1 MRCGQRCCQS
11 RLTAALLAVR
21 RWPPGSDGAIVA
33 RQAPVVWLQCCQ
45 LASLRAA
52 VVERSTVIALALLY
66 RSTATVALTAGHDSN
81 DHREWWEA
89 PADSVGEPVLGVLV
103 VVLRAT
109 MATAAAAS
117 AIIVHSPASRQCILA
132 GSWGE
137 GLPSFWCVE
146 LPERTERGGHRQFLV
161 REEHAAQFGV
171 EFPECAGAN
180 ILSVGQ
186 TSTKATHDLKLVT
199 VQLPAGYVSNTQAA
213 RPQRFVNERVQ
224 LTEAGQSDLARG
236 KRKNQIVWG
245 FRYRC
250 GGIDTYVCVS
260 DTALSAS
267 AAPTARWWRRDE
279 LQPAK

>member
-1 MRCGQRCCQS
+1 MVGSAC
-11 RLTAALLAVR
+11 RL
-21 RWPPGSDGAIVA
+21 G
-33 RQAPVVWLQCCQ
+33 
-45 LASLRAA
+45 
-52 VVERSTVIALALLY
+52 ER
-66 RSTATVALTAGHDSN
+66 
-81 DHREWWEA
+81 
-89 PADSVGEPVLGVLV
+89 VLGVLV
-103 VVLRAT
+103 VVLRAA
-109 MATAAAAS
+109 MAAAAAS
-117 AIIVHSPASRQCILA
+117 AIIAHRPASRQCILA
-132 GSWGE
+132 GSWND
-137 GLPSFWCVE
+137 GLPSFWCAE

-161 REEHAAQFGV
+161 WEEHAAQFGV
-171 EFPECAGAN
+171 EFSECAGAN

-260 DTALSAS
+260 DTAPSAS
-267 AAPTARWWRRDE
+267 TAPAARAGASAE
-279 LQPAK
+279 HLQPARPSLPRRRST

>member
-1 MRCGQRCCQS
+1 
-11 RLTAALLAVR
+11 
-21 RWPPGSDGAIVA
+21 
-33 RQAPVVWLQCCQ
+33 
-45 LASLRAA
+45 
-52 VVERSTVIALALLY
+52 VERSTVIALALLY

-81 DHREWWEA
+81 DHREWREA

-117 AIIVHSPASRQCILA
+117 AIIVHSHASRQCILA

-161 REEHAAQFGV
+161 REEHAGQFRV
-171 EFPECAGAN
+171 EFPECAGA

-199 VQLPAGYVSNTQAA
+199 VQLPAGYASNTQAA
-213 RPQRFVNERVQ
+213 RPQRFVNEQLQ
-224 LTEAGQSDLARG
+224 LTEAGQSALECG

-245 FRYRC
+245 FRIRC

-267 AAPTARWWRRDE
+267 AAPTARCVGRTLTAGTTVVAQETKHVNGTRWIRIE
-279 LQPAK
+279 HAPVTQ

>member
-1 MRCGQRCCQS
+1 
-11 RLTAALLAVR
+11 
-21 RWPPGSDGAIVA
+21 
-33 RQAPVVWLQCCQ
+33 
-45 LASLRAA
+45 
-52 VVERSTVIALALLY
+52 VIALALLY

-81 DHREWWEA
+81 DHSGGGKRWEA
-89 PADSVGEPVLGVLV
+89 LACRLGERVLGVFV

-109 MATAAAAS
+109 MAAAAAA
-117 AIIVHSPASRQCILA
+117 AIIAHSAVSRQCILA

-161 REEHAAQFGV
+161 REEHAGQFRV
-171 EFPECAGAN
+171 EFPECAGA

-199 VQLPAGYVSNTQAA
+199 VQLPAGYASNTQAA
-213 RPQRFVNERVQ
+213 RPQRFVNEQLQ
-224 LTEAGQSDLARG
+224 LTEAGQSALECG

-245 FRYRC
+245 FRIRC

-267 AAPTARWWRRDE
+267 AAPTARCVGRTLTAGTTVVAQETKHVNGTRWIRIE
-279 LQPAK
+279 HAPVTQ